1 VSLARIGVLAGQ
13 PSTILSSVESL
24 TQILT
29 FPIQKIR
36 VGNLLQSGV
45 RKVVDRL
52 R

>member
-1 VSLARIGVLAGQ
+1 VSQAQVGVLAGQ
-13 PSTILSSVESL
+13 LSTILSSVESL